1 MPVCAYGKRQVEVA
15 RSGKTQG
22 LLEQDLPRGR
32 GEEIRAAN
40 HVGDTL
46 CGIVDR
52 DGKLISREAIASVQ
66 HERTGRACYVGA
78 HGTETPIVEVD
89 DPIQNAQSYRARSRG
104 GRVRAGRRMEQ
115 LVAGFLRPAAECGEL
130 AAAAAA
136 VQCQSELRQ
145 SIERRVILRGARA
158 LAQDRPVPFETKS
171 IQIGDNLFDRT
182 WPFTRRVEILDA
194 QQPSTPPGTGLQ
206 VAADGREERTE
217 MEWPR
222 RARGEAPAIPAR
234 RFSGTSRPG
243 RRTASRDVHAA
254 PAPRRSGS
262 PPDALRDASRRSAR
276 RSRGSSRSCRPR
288 GASVPRRSCGSAC
301 ARDRAFAV
309 RG

>member
-1 MPVCAYGKRQVEVA
+1 MPVCAYGKWQVEVA
-15 RSGKTQG
+15 RSGETQG

-52 DGKLISREAIASVQ
+52 DGKLISMETIASVQ
-66 HERTGRACYVGA
+66 YERPGRACYVGA

-115 LVAGFLRPAAECGEL
+115 LVAVFLRPAAECGEL

-145 SIERRVILRGARA
+145 AIERRVILRGARA

-171 IQIGDNLFDRT
+171 IQIGDN
-182 WPFTRRVEILDA
+182 
-194 QQPSTPPGTGLQ
+194 
-206 VAADGREERTE
+206 
-217 MEWPR
+217 
-222 RARGEAPAIPAR
+222 
-234 RFSGTSRPG
+234 
-243 RRTASRDVHAA
+243 
-254 PAPRRSGS
+254 
-262 PPDALRDASRRSAR
+262 
-276 RSRGSSRSCRPR
+276 
-288 GASVPRRSCGSAC
+288 
-301 ARDRAFAV
+301 
-309 RG
+309 